1 MALAS
6 GHACVP
12 TEDGMGGVDALVR
25 SPNETVVTAVS
36 VVITPEARMREM
48 FSLAGKST
56 IAAFMAMKN
65 NPSKEGR
72 LPSFL
77 VLISPWDM

>member
-1 MALAS
+1 MAN
-6 GHACVP
+6 GHIERSIPKRNRCDRGLRRNHA
-12 TEDGMGGVDALVR
+12 R
-25 SPNETVVTAVS
+25 SPH
-36 VVITPEARMREM
+36 
-48 FSLAGKST
+48 AGDVLTRRKST